1 MKNQGRIS
9 VNDCNDTSLKRTI
22 SNFLCESFNNL
33 A

>member
-9 VNDCNDTSLKRTI
+9 DCDDTSLKRTI
-22 SNFLCESFNNL
+22 SNFLCKSFNNL